1 MTLDDLAGRQCDRA
15 GLFQK
20 RVQTHQHARLD
31 DRGWFLY
38 LDHIAMLEGLHKVS
52 LHITI
57 GLSAAVFIF
66 YSLGKLPYLFR
77 HTVKDDAHAIL

>member
-1 MTLDDLAGRQCDRA
+1 MTLDDLAGRQCDRS
-15 GLFQK
+15 GLLQK

-31 DRGWFLY
+31 DRGWLLY
-38 LDHIAMLEGLHKVS
+38 LDHIAMLESLHKVS

-66 YSLGKLPYLFR
+66 YSLGKLPSSSL
-77 HTVKDDAHAIL
+77 

>member
-1 MTLDDLAGRQCDRA
+1 MPLDDLAGRQCDRT

-20 RVQTHQHARLD
+20 RVQAHQHARLD
-31 DRGWFLY
+31 DSRWFLY

-57 GLSAAVFIF
+57 GLSAAAFIL
-66 YSLGKLPYLFR
+66 YGLGKLPYLFR
-77 HTVKDDAHAIL
+77 YTVKDNAHAIL